1 MATKKKAAKKSAS
14 VLRWNPRW
22 IADPPPPF
30 FKQLDKVTVRELKA
44 AKTDFAAQV
53 KTILAKGQR

>member
-1 MATKKKAAKKSAS
+1 MATKKKAAKKAA

-30 FKQLDKVTVRELKA
+30 LRQLDKVAVREITQ
-44 AKTDFAAQV
+44 AKKDFAAQV
-53 KTILAKGQR
+53 KAALAKGQR